1 MNNTNQNH
9 TDNFFR
15 QGLNS
20 PPEFSPTDKN
30 WEEME
35 RLLKPEA
42 KRGAMAWIY
51 PVSGIAAALL
61 VFLSLWIVSDK
72 TDSETQQPQVVKVP
86 EKVKEAEGQAK
97 SNPNSPESND
107 TEPRSAGSLTDMGS
121 RSFTPAR
128 RNAIFGIGKKEI
140 NLPQRSYQSADVFIA
155 RQSTLTAPLTGA
167 RYATIE
173 TSFNDRFASHRK
185 IETSN
190 APAKVVSAA
199 INEARSPDIET
210 SVSPGRWALSLAVS
224 PDVNSVKAI
233 DNGDLGMSMGMSV
246 SYRLGKVL
254 SVGTGIYY
262 SKKLY
267 SANKTSY
274 KVKEKPFATWT
285 SYSKQIDADC
295 RVIDVPLNLSL
306 RLTNQTQNKLY
317 ATAGISSYVMLSEKY
332 DFVYN
337 NPSPAF
343 PTGRREYTVT
353 NKNKHLLSVVNLGVA
368 LERPVSD
375 QVSIV
380 IEPYAKLPLTGIGQG
395 ETDLKSFGVGFKLNY
410 SLR

>member
-61 VFLSLWIVSDK
+61 VFLSLWIISDK

-97 SNPNSPESND
+97 SDPNSPESND
-107 TEPRSAGSLTDMGS
+107 TEPPSAGSLADMGP

-128 RNAIFGIGKKEI
+128 RNAIFGNSKKEI

-155 RQSTLTAPLTGA
+155 RQPALTAPLTSA

-173 TSFNDRFASHRK
+173 TSFNDRFASQRK

-190 APAKVVSAA
+190 APAKVVSTG
-199 INEARSPDIET
+199 INKTRPTDIET

-224 PDVNSVKAI
+224 PDVNSVKGI

-254 SVGTGIYY
+254 NVGTGIYY

-267 SANKTSY
+267 SANKASY

-285 SYSKQIDADC
+285 SYSKRIDADC

-306 RLTNQTQNKLY
+306 RLTNKTQNKLY

-368 LERPVSD
+368 LQRPVSD